1 MGFFQDG
8 PYRSAATNG
17 DLSTK
22 QYQPV
27 QLNSSGTLDVAAD
40 NSFPIGV
47 LIDDPKS
54 GKTGTYQVRD
64 VTKVKV
70 GAAVTVGDY
79 LEVASG
85 KAVTATTGHKSFGR
99 ALQSASGA
107 NSIIA
112 CELRNTIAP

>member
-8 PYRSAATNG
+8 PDRSAVTNG

-40 NSFPIGV
+40 NTFPIGV

-54 GKTGTYQVRD
+54 GKTGTYRRRD
-64 VTKVKV
+64 VTKCKA

-79 LEVASG
+79 VVVATG
-85 KAVTATTGHKSFGR
+85 KAVTATTGQKSFGR

-107 NSIIA
+107 NSIFA
-112 CELRNTIAP
+112 VELGNVIAP